1 MNSFDLSIL
10 SFLNQFAHRSN
21 TFDQA
26 VVLLSDANLLKGVVI
41 VGLMWWVWFE
51 RQDTQRKREAV
62 LAALIVSVPALV
74 VAKIL
79 TRVMMRPR
87 PLVDER
93 LQSVLHYGIDNTN
106 WRQVSSF
113 PSDHAVLFFAM
124 ATGIFFASRRAGWL
138 AFFYVSTFI
147 CLPRV
152 YLGVHYPTDIL
163 AGAAIG
169 MFPVWLANRPGLRKP
184 ITGWPLR
191 LTESNPS
198 LFYSLAFMVLYLVAE
213 LFDPLLKILHFIIHR
228 RIN

>member
-1 MNSFDLSIL
+1 LSFRIPLGLGHTLSGSNLAPLAIISPGGAEKEGIVNSFDLSIL

-124 ATGIFFASRRAGWL
+124 ATGIFLPRGGLDGSPFFMSRRSFACP
-138 AFFYVSTFI
+138 VSISECTI
-147 CLPRV
+147 RRISWQ
-152 YLGVHYPTDIL
+152 G
-163 AGAAIG
+163 
-169 MFPVWLANRPGLRKP
+169 RPLECSRS
-184 ITGWPLR
+184 GWPTGR
-191 LTESNPS
+191 ACESQS
-198 LFYSLAFMVLYLVAE
+198 RVG
-213 LFDPLLKILHFIIHR
+213 R
-228 RIN
+228 CG